1 MITRWIRL
9 RIFICAAVL
18 AVAGIKVARRAFH
31 LQIVQ
36 SEELRARS
44 DDQSLREIELLPQR
58 GRILDRRGNELA
70 GSALFDSVSCNP
82 RVLLKVPDGPE
93 RLAAALGMDK
103 KQLRRSLEAVKTRPF
118 AWVRRTVSPDDGGK
132 VRALNLPGV
141 NLRREPK
148 RVYPRNEIA
157 ATVIGHANV
166 DGKGVE
172 GVERA
177 FDSALRGTPTR
188 LVGIKDGSGREML
201 MDGLVDRKDTIGKDV
216 VLSIDQFLSHVT
228 HEALARAVKKWNAKA
243 GTALVMDPRTG
254 EILAMASVPSYDPE
268 APADGIKRG
277 ATRNR
282 AITDILEPGSTMKTF
297 TMAASLEEK
306 KVRPRDLIDC
316 QSGRPLMIGSTR
328 IRDSHPEGVLT
339 AEQVFQRSSNIGTV
353 KIARQLGKQRL
364 HEALVRFGLGR
375 RTGVGLAGERAGV
388 LYGYQKW
395 GDIHFAN
402 IAFGYG
408 VMVTPLQLVTG

>member
-353 KIARQLGKQRL
+353 KIARGLGKQRL
-364 HEALVRFGLGR
+364 YEALVRFGFGR
-375 RTGVGLAGERAGV
+375 RTGLGLGGELPGLLRPV
-388 LYGYQKW
+388 NKW
-395 GDIHFAN
+395 GEVHFAN
-402 IAFGYG
+402 IAFGQG
-408 VMVTPLQLVTG
+408 LAVTPLQLV